1 MVSLFPFDAGNLL
14 TFLVAISATS
24 LTLLVINR
32 EFLNQRFSL
41 KKILDSEG
49 KKRALTY
56 VGWNLRLF
64 AGMIM
69 SQLVLGL
76 VLMIRILL
84 EEKTEWFDYYLVLW
98 QAVNIATWVV
108 VFGYYIVYNFFYRIP
123 LRH

>member
-32 EFLNQRFSL
+32 EFLNQRFNL
-41 KKILDSEG
+41 KKTLDSEG

-69 SQLVLGL
+69 SQLVLIL

-84 EEKTEWFDYYLVLW
+84 EEKAEWFDYYLILW
-98 QAVNIATWVV
+98 QAINIAIWVM
-108 VFGYYIVYNFFYRIP
+108 VFGYYIVYNFFFRLP

>member
-1 MVSLFPFDAGNLL
+1 MASLFPFDAGNLL

-32 EFLNQRFSL
+32 EFLNQRFNL
-41 KKILDSEG
+41 KKTLDSEG
-49 KKRALTY
+49 KKRALSY

-69 SQLVLGL
+69 SQLVLIL

-84 EEKTEWFDYYLVLW
+84 EEKAEWFDYYLILW
-98 QAVNIATWVV
+98 QAINIATWVM
-108 VFGYYIVYNFFYRIP
+108 VFGYYIVYNFFFRLP
-123 LRH
+123 LKH

>member
-32 EFLNQRFSL
+32 EFLNQRFNL
-41 KKILDSEG
+41 KRILDSEG
-49 KKRALTY
+49 KKRALIY

-84 EEKTEWFDYYLVLW
+84 EEKAEWFDYYLILW
-98 QAVNIATWVV
+98 QAINIGTWVM
-108 VFGYYIVYNFFYRIP
+108 VFGYYIIYNFFFRLP
-123 LRH
+123 LKN

>member
-32 EFLNQRFSL
+32 EFLNQRFNL
-41 KKILDSEG
+41 KKTLDSEG

-69 SQLVLGL
+69 SQLVLIL

-84 EEKTEWFDYYLVLW
+84 EEKAEWFDYYLILW
-98 QAVNIATWVV
+98 QAINIATWVM
-108 VFGYYIVYNFFYRIP
+108 VFGYYIVYNFFFRLP
-123 LRH
+123 LRN

>member
-32 EFLNQRFSL
+32 EFLNQRFNL
-41 KKILDSEG
+41 KKTLDSEG

-84 EEKTEWFDYYLVLW
+84 EEKAEWFDYYLVLW
-98 QAVNIATWVV
+98 QAVNITTWVM
-108 VFGYYIVYNFFYRIP
+108 VFGYYIVYNFFFRLP
-123 LRH
+123 LKH

>member
-41 KKILDSEG
+41 KKTFDSEG
-49 KKRALTY
+49 KKRALSY

-84 EEKTEWFDYYLVLW
+84 EEKAEWFDYYLILW
-98 QAVNIATWVV
+98 QAINIATWVM
-108 VFGYYIVYNFFYRIP
+108 VFGYYIVYNFFFRLP

>member
-41 KKILDSEG
+41 KKTHDSEG
-49 KKRALTY
+49 KKRALSY
-56 VGWNLRLF
+56 VRWNLRLF

-84 EEKTEWFDYYLVLW
+84 EEKAEWFDYYLILW
-98 QAVNIATWVV
+98 QAINIAIWVM
-108 VFGYYIVYNFFYRIP
+108 VFGYYIVYNFFFRLP

>member
-32 EFLNQRFSL
+32 EFLNQRFNL
-41 KKILDSEG
+41 KKTLDSEG

-84 EEKTEWFDYYLVLW
+84 EEKAEWFDYYLVLW
-98 QAVNIATWVV
+98 QAVNIATWVM
-108 VFGYYIVYNFFYRIP
+108 VFGYYIVYNFFFRLP
-123 LRH
+123 LKH

>member
-32 EFLNQRFSL
+32 EFLNQRFNL
-41 KKILDSEG
+41 KKTLDSEG

-69 SQLVLGL
+69 SQLVLIL

-84 EEKTEWFDYYLVLW
+84 EEKAEWFDYYLILW
-98 QAVNIATWVV
+98 QAINIATWVM
-108 VFGYYIVYNFFYRIP
+108 VFGYYIVYNFFFRLP

>member
-32 EFLNQRFSL
+32 EFLNQRFNL
-41 KKILDSEG
+41 KKTLDSEG

-84 EEKTEWFDYYLVLW
+84 EEKAEWFDYYLILW
-98 QAVNIATWVV
+98 QAINIATWVM
-108 VFGYYIVYNFFYRIP
+108 VFGYYIVYNFFFRLP

>member
-1 MVSLFPFDAGNLL
+1 MVSFFPFDAGNLL

-32 EFLNQRFSL
+32 EFLNQRFNL
-41 KKILDSEG
+41 RKILDSEG

-84 EEKTEWFDYYLVLW
+84 EEKADWFDYYLILW
-98 QAVNIATWVV
+98 QAINIATWVM
-108 VFGYYIVYNFFYRIP
+108 VFGYYIVYNFFFRLP
-123 LRH
+123 LKN

>member
-32 EFLNQRFSL
+32 EFLNQRFNL
-41 KKILDSEG
+41 KKTRDSEG
-49 KKRALTY
+49 KKRALSY

-69 SQLVLGL
+69 SQLVLIL

-84 EEKTEWFDYYLVLW
+84 EEKAEWFDYHLILW
-98 QAVNIATWVV
+98 QAINIATWVM
-108 VFGYYIVYNFFYRIP
+108 VFGYYIVYNFFFRLP
-123 LRH
+123 LKH

>member
-32 EFLNQRFSL
+32 EFLNQRFNL

-49 KKRALTY
+49 KKRALIY

-84 EEKTEWFDYYLVLW
+84 EEKAEWFDYYLILW
-98 QAVNIATWVV
+98 QAINIGTWVM
-108 VFGYYIVYNFFYRIP
+108 VFGYYIIYNFFFRLP
-123 LRH
+123 LKN

>member
-32 EFLNQRFSL
+32 EFLNQRFNL
-41 KKILDSEG
+41 KKTLDSEG

-84 EEKTEWFDYYLVLW
+84 EEKAEWFDYYLILW
-98 QAVNIATWVV
+98 QAINIAIWVM
-108 VFGYYIVYNFFYRIP
+108 VFGYYIVYNFFFRLP

>member
-1 MVSLFPFDAGNLL
+1 MSLFPFDAGNLL

-32 EFLNQRFSL
+32 EFLNQRFNL
-41 KKILDSEG
+41 KKTLDSEG

-84 EEKTEWFDYYLVLW
+84 EEKAEWFDYYLVLW
-98 QAVNIATWVV
+98 QAVNIATWVM
-108 VFGYYIVYNFFYRIP
+108 VFGYYIVYNFFFRLP
-123 LRH
+123 LKH

>member
-32 EFLNQRFSL
+32 EFLNQRFNL
-41 KKILDSEG
+41 KKTLDSEG

-69 SQLVLGL
+69 SQLVLIL

-84 EEKTEWFDYYLVLW
+84 EEKAEWFDYYLILW
-98 QAVNIATWVV
+98 QAINIATWVM
-108 VFGYYIVYNFFYRIP
+108 VFGYYIVYNFFFR
-123 LRH
+123 LSLKH

>member
-32 EFLNQRFSL
+32 EFLNQRFNL
-41 KKILDSEG
+41 KKTLDSKG

-69 SQLVLGL
+69 SQLVLIL

-84 EEKTEWFDYYLVLW
+84 EEQAEWLDYYLILW
-98 QAVNIATWVV
+98 QAINIATWVM
-108 VFGYYIVYNFFYRIP
+108 VFGYYIVYNFFFRLP
-123 LRH
+123 LKH

>member
-32 EFLNQRFSL
+32 EFLNQRFNL
-41 KKILDSEG
+41 KKTHDSEG

-69 SQLVLGL
+69 SQLVLIL

-84 EEKTEWFDYYLVLW
+84 EEKAEWFDYYLILW
-98 QAVNIATWVV
+98 QAINIATWVM
-108 VFGYYIVYNFFYRIP
+108 VFGYYIVYNFFFRLP

>member
-32 EFLNQRFSL
+32 EFLNQRFNL
-41 KKILDSEG
+41 KKTLDSEG

-69 SQLVLGL
+69 SQLVLIL

-84 EEKTEWFDYYLVLW
+84 EEKAEWFDYYLILW
-98 QAVNIATWVV
+98 QAINIATWVM
-108 VFGYYIVYNFFYRIP
+108 VFGYYIVYNFFFRLP
-123 LRH
+123 LKH